1 MAKTSKGFEGSSKT
15 TKVAK
20 LVGDEEIF
28 WRVPTEK
35 QLIVESNWDEQKKR
49 IGEIIGFDDEDNN
62 LFEVNNETLTIYGN
76 YLKENLAL
84 PCYLTGSEDFAW
96 EESYAFGRMSEK
108 EHTERRKKRASFL
121 DTFRLIELLVDMNQW
136 SEIGVAVHRM
146 EDKKK
151 FELSLSMLEVTDRM
165 SKNYQLINDYVTW
178 YWNYR

>member
-1 MAKTSKGFEGSSKT
+1 
-15 TKVAK
+15 
-20 LVGDEEIF
+20 
-28 WRVPTEK
+28 
-35 QLIVESNWDEQKKR
+35 
-49 IGEIIGFDDEDNN
+49 
-62 LFEVNNETLTIYGN
+62 
-76 YLKENLAL
+76 
-84 PCYLTGSEDFAW
+84 
-96 EESYAFGRMSEK
+96 MSEK

-121 DTFRLIELLVDMNQW
+121 DTFRLIELLLDMNQW